1 MTPVALWT
9 GRLPGLRPLPRR
21 RTLWLVG
28 ATVVLGIGGSFGI
41 LGPQGPWLGAA
52 ASLLAGWTVWRH
64 RWPTASPRRSRP
76 LEAPQGPDERAVRV
90 EFRHDGDLLGWDVG
104 ILWFEKGGVGFVG
117 RTVSFVLPR
126 AMMANSPGP
135 AAWNAALSAPQMTA
149 RVFETTV
156 GIVPLDRDL
165 QAYTTLARIDALPD
179 AVTSETILP
188 PSSMHPDLLQQALTV
203 RRRVPFVAFLA
214 VASFAMLTIP
224 NAFGIQADRAAR
236 LVSAL
241 IQLAVLLLSMLGL
254 APLPASIRAGL
265 PVNRASDGRSCN
277 RSKHSW
283 RGSPDHRASGASRPP
298 ETVSKRG

>member
-28 ATVVLGIGGSFGI
+28 GVVVLGGAGAFG
-41 LGPQGPWLGAA
+41 LFGPQGPWLGAV
-52 ASLLAGWTVWRH
+52 ASLVAGWTIWRH
-64 RWPTASPRRSRP
+64 RWPTALPRRLRS
-76 LEAPQGPDERAVRV
+76 LETPHGPDERAVRV

-126 AMMANSPGP
+126 AIMHTDPWRPFADT
-135 AAWNAALSAPQMTA
+135 ALLAPRLVAT
-149 RVFETTV
+149 VFDTTV

-188 PSSMHPDLLQQALTV
+188 PSSMHPDLLQRALTV
-203 RRRVPFVAFLA
+203 RRRVPFVLFLA
-214 VASFAMLTIP
+214 VASFWMLVLPGT
-224 NAFGIQADRAAR
+224 FGLHVDAAAR
-236 LVSAL
+236 FFSSLVE
-241 IQLAVLLLSMLGL
+241 IVVVLFSMLGFM
-254 APLPASIRAGL
+254 PLPASIRARL
-265 PVNRASDGRSCN
+265 PREPR
-277 RSKHSW
+277 
-283 RGSPDHRASGASRPP
+283 
-298 ETVSKRG
+298 KRRTFL